1 MRISDWSSDVCSSDL
16 FRRRRAVYAAERLA
30 WLELNGCPLTPA
42 TAKKLDAL
50 KRVDPKWSDD
60 WAGNADRSLD
70 SRGGMVERVTDTRG
84 IETAPTG
91 KILDEARN
99 KTESGHGELR
109 DFRPFEGLVVAQP
122 LDRKST
128 RLNSSH

>member
-1 MRISDWSSDVCSSDL
+1 M
-16 FRRRRAVYAAERLA
+16 
-30 WLELNGCPLTPA
+30 
-42 TAKKLDAL
+42 LDAL

-84 IETAPTG
+84 IETAPIG
-91 KILDEARN
+91 KILDAARN

-109 DFRPFEGLVVAQP
+109 DFRPFEGHVVAQP
-122 LDRKST
+122 FRALDVRKSVVWGKSGSVAVELGGG
-128 RLNSSH
+128 RIM

>member
-1 MRISDWSSDVCSSDL
+1 MCSSDL
-16 FRRRRAVYAAERLA
+16 
-30 WLELNGCPLTPA
+30 T
-42 TAKKLDAL
+42 
-50 KRVDPKWSDD
+50 KWSDD

-70 SRGGMVERVTDTRG
+70 SRGGMVERVTDPRG
-84 IETAPTG
+84 IETAPIG

-122 LDRKST
+122 FRALAALRFALRNDDVPTGFWEALLSNWRSEEHPSELQSLM
-128 RLNSSH
+128 RI

>member
-1 MRISDWSSDVCSSDL
+1 M
-16 FRRRRAVYAAERLA
+16 
-30 WLELNGCPLTPA
+30 
-42 TAKKLDAL
+42 LDAL

-84 IETAPTG
+84 IETAAIG

-99 KTESGHGELR
+99 KTESGHGEPR
-109 DFRPFEGLVVAQP
+109 DFSPFEGLVVAQP
-122 LDRKST
+122 FSLAERRVGTESVGT
-128 RLNSSH
+128 CRSRWSGYQ

>member
-1 MRISDWSSDVCSSDL
+1 MCSSDL
-16 FRRRRAVYAAERLA
+16 
-30 WLELNGCPLTPA
+30 T
-42 TAKKLDAL
+42 
-50 KRVDPKWSDD
+50 KWSDD

-70 SRGGMVERVTDTRG
+70 SRGGMVERVTATRG
-84 IETAPTG
+84 IETAPIG

-122 LDRKST
+122 FRDLARSEEHTSEPQSLMSILYAVFSLKKKTST
-128 RLNSSH
+128 GR